1 MCVESEWNKMLMFE
15 KGKLEWKVIKSEK
28 IKSTQQDKWMFLFQI
43 DPAPVEKDKK
53 ALLLEGC
60 LLPL

>member
-1 MCVESEWNKMLMFE
+1 MLMFE